1 MTGFLRGLFSG
12 KGKSESEPKAE
23 PPKPAKQKP
32 IPASKDSNAF
42 FLDANES
49 QTYGN
54 LDYMR
59 ASKKVRRTFPKTV
72 DQPDEMEFVQEVSAT
87 KRIVESGKQVT
98 VPNSV
103 VIPRNSQQPVI
114 EVKKDEGGDRRKSDS
129 SMDMF
134 RNMARDIRKKE

>member
-12 KGKSESEPKAE
+12 KGKSESEPKAD
-23 PPKPAKQKP
+23 PKPEKQKT
-32 IPASKDSNAF
+32 IPAPKDSNAF

-59 ASKKVRRTFPKTV
+59 ASKKVKRTFPKTF
-72 DQPDEMEFVQEVSAT
+72 DQPDELEFVQEVSAT
-87 KRIVESGKQVT
+87 KRIVEGGKQVT

-103 VIPRNSQQPVI
+103 VIPQGSEQPVI
-114 EVKKDEGGDRRKSDS
+114 EVKKDEGVDRRKGDK

-134 RNMARDIRKKE
+134 RNMARDIRKQ

>member
-23 PPKPAKQKP
+23 TPKPEKQKP
-32 IPASKDSNAF
+32 IRVQKDSNAF
-42 FLDANES
+42 FLDANDS
-49 QTYGN
+49 QSYGN
-54 LDYMR
+54 LEYMR
-59 ASKKVRRTFPKTV
+59 AAKKVRRTFPKTV
-72 DQPDEMEFVQEVSAT
+72 DQPNEMEFVQEVSAT

-103 VIPRNSQQPVI
+103 VMPQNSEQPVI
-114 EVKKDEGGDRRKSDS
+114 EVKKDEGSDRRKGDK

-134 RNMARDIRKKE
+134 RNMAREIRK